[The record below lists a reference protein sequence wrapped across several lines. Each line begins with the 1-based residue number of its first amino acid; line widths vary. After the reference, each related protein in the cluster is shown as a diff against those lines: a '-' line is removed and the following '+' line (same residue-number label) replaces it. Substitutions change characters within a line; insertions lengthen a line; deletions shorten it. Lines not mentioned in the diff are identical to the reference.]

1 MTQLNINVMDTIVNN
16 LAAGKTISEA
26 LVTVYKKRNVA
37 IPFDDKFSA
46 VSIDKLDM
54 STPVLSILKR
64 AHLFT
69 VGDIMKFGDNIGV
82 GKIRNMGNI
91 RGIEMMESILNYAW
105 DHMNAKERTD
115 FLIDTVERNTNNINY
130 EAL

>member
-46 VSIDKLDM
+46 VSIDELDL

-105 DHMNAKERTD
+105 EHMNVKERTD

>member
-46 VSIDKLDM
+46 VSIDELDL